1 MINVIEESDKEL
13 KELEK
18 ITLALEK
25 ELSILNNKFI
35 EENVSFDSIPA
46 IVRDEEEAEELNRV
60 KIRKLNLK

>member
-46 IVRDEEEAEELNRV
+46 IVRDEEETEELNRV